1 MSSDAVKLLEA
12 ALRLSPEDRAALV
25 GSLLDSLDSTVDADA
40 DAAWEIEVA
49 CRIQDLDQGKTRT
62 IPWAEV
68 RRKIAGT

>member
-12 ALRLSPEDRAALV
+12 ALQLSPEDRAALA

-49 CRIQDLDQGKTRT
+49 RRIQDLDQGKTRT

>member
-12 ALRLSPEDRAALV
+12 ALQLSPEDRAALA
-25 GSLLDSLDSTVDADA
+25 GSLLDSLDSAVDADA
-40 DAAWEIEVA
+40 DAAWETEVA
-49 CRIQDLDQGKTRT
+49 RRIQDLDQAKTRP

>member
-12 ALRLSPEDRAALV
+12 ALQLSPEDRAALA

-49 CRIQDLDQGKTRT
+49 RRIQDLDQAKTRT
-62 IPWAEV
+62 IPWGEV

>member
-12 ALRLSPEDRAALV
+12 ALQLSPEDRAALA
-25 GSLLDSLDSTVDADA
+25 GSLLDSLDSAVDADA

-49 CRIQDLDQGKTRT
+49 RRIQDLDQGKTRT
-62 IPWAEV
+62 IPWAEI